1 MKSSERLHS
10 LDIFRGMVIAAMIL
24 VNNPGSWDYVYR
36 PLDHAAWNGLTP
48 TDLIFPFFI
57 VIMGISTA
65 FSLKKYNYHW
75 SGKAAW
81 KIVRR
86 TLIFLLIGY
95 GTGWLSRFIHR
106 IYDGSAAAAL
116 NNFDTA
122 RIMGVMVRLA
132 LVYFLVSILVLSVP
146 HKALPWIS
154 AALLVGYSIVLLTGH
169 GFELSERNIL
179 SVVDCAVLTPQHM
192 YQGDLPFDPEGV
204 LSTIP
209 AAAQGIIGFLCGK
222 MILQKKENPARM
234 KRLFLSGFG
243 MAIIGWALSYGI
255 PINKK
260 VWSPTFVLV
269 TSGIAF
275 LNLAFLIWLVDEKGK
290 RHWLMFFESFGM
302 NAMFMFLVS
311 TVMSI
316 LLDGILLHTGNGIMS
331 VWDAFYFYGT
341 LSWIRN
347 PYFASLCDS
356 LVYVMVMWLFSWP
369 LYRKKIFIK
378 I

>member
-1 MKSSERLHS
+1 MERSKRLHS
-10 LDIFRGMVIAAMIL
+10 LDVFRGIVIAAMIL

-65 FSLKKYNYHW
+65 FSLKKFQYRW
-75 SGKAAW
+75 SGKAAL

-86 TLIFLLIGY
+86 TLILLLIGY
-95 GTGWLSRFIHR
+95 GTGWLSRFMHR
-106 IYDGSAAAAL
+106 IYSSPVSAAL

-132 LVYFLVSILVLSVP
+132 LVYLLVSIFALSVP

-154 AALLVGYSIVLLTGH
+154 AALLLGYSMVLLFGH

-179 SVVDCAVLTPQHM
+179 SVVDRAVLTPQHM
-192 YQGDLPFDPEGV
+192 YQGDLPFDPEGI

-209 AAAQGIIGFLCGK
+209 AVAQGTIGFLCGK
-222 MILQKKENPARM
+222 MILQKSENSTRM
-234 KRLFLSGFG
+234 RQLFLSGFG
-243 MAIIGWALSYGI
+243 MAVLGWALSYGI

-290 RHWLMFFESFGM
+290 RRWLAFFESFGM

-311 TVMSI
+311 TILSI
-316 LLDGILLHTGNGIMS
+316 LLGGILLHTGRGILS
-331 VWDAFYFYGT
+331 IWDAFYSYET

-347 PYFASLCDS
+347 PYFASLCDA
-356 LVYVMVMWLFSWP
+356 LVYVILMWLFSWP
-369 LYRKKIFIK
+369 LYRKKIYIK

>member
-65 FSLKKYNYHW
+65 FSLEKYNYHW
-75 SGKAAW
+75 SGKAVW

-132 LVYFLVSILVLSVP
+132 LVYLLVSILVLSVP

-179 SVVDCAVLTPQHM
+179 SVIDRAVLTPQHM

-243 MAIIGWALSYGI
+243 MAVIGWALSYGI

-290 RHWLMFFESFGM
+290 RHWLTFFESFGM

-316 LLDGILLHTGNGIMS
+316 LLDGILLHTGNGILS
-331 VWDAFYFYGT
+331 IWGAFYFYGT